1 MMESV
6 GMYGFCGCKG
16 KSKLKCDS
24 RWEIAAAA
32 AGLYHSSC
40 MLDITWLTRSEAK
53 T

>member
-32 AGLYHSSC
+32 AG
-40 MLDITWLTRSEAK
+40 MARM
-53 T
+53 